1 MQVSDTLQLIGR
13 VMCSPHGTT
22 LATRF
27 QVPLTITL
35 FTYLFIHL
43 NLFKFTH
50 LFILTILHRDMY
62 IKELTILGKL
72 NIKYYIVS

>member
-1 MQVSDTLQLIGR
+1 MQVSDTSQLIGR

-22 LATRF
+22 LATPF
-27 QVPLTITL
+27 QVPLTIRL

-43 NLFKFTH
+43 NLFKFTN
-50 LFILTILHRDMY
+50 LFILTVLHRDMY

>member
-27 QVPLTITL
+27 QVPL